1 MFCQKFPSEY
11 LREYYFMLI
20 FPVHR
25 IALYLCLKDSP
36 LSVYS
41 KKSFIIRSFT
51 LGKSFLQSVLLYPHF
66 TFNLL
71 ELILIFVL
79 KLFSSFKS
87 ILMLGLS
94 QHITSPCR
102 IFCGL
107 LLRAYLHNIKTTTPG
122 FEICPERQLTTAA
135 CFAIAKFSLTHHNS
149 LPAALM
155 GTWQ

>member
-1 MFCQKFPSEY
+1 MPSGLSSFSVLKKKF
-11 LREYYFMLI
+11 YYSFFHSWKVIPPI
-20 FPVHR
+20 FE
-25 IALYLCLKDSP
+25 
-36 LSVYS
+36 
-41 KKSFIIRSFT
+41 
-51 LGKSFLQSVLLYPHF
+51 VLLYPHF

-79 KLFSSFKS
+79 KLFSSFKF

-155 GTWQ
+155 GTW